1 MRQVDNSGVL
11 MLLDDGST
19 IEFDVILSVSHS
31 MQVEAARYPVELG
44 VERVYSVNPMP
55 TLLSFDARVSSV
67 DLDEPEGSDDRDL
80 VAWDRLQYLRNRGE
94 LFTVQTGDGSYDN
107 MFISSLE
114 RIEDNTTTGVLSVA
128 IDLEQAQ
135 LGMLEEV
142 DTPARF
148 VSNPSGARKGSSR
161 TKDGGSKQSEVMTP
175 EQLKERFTGRVGR
188 SIGGL

>member
-161 TKDGGSKQSEVMTP
+161 TEDGGSKQSEVMTP

-188 SIGGL
+188 SIGGF

>member
-1 MRQVDNSGVL
+1 

>member
-67 DLDEPEGSDDRDL
+67 DLDEPEGSNDRDL